1 MIFIGFFPLKNIL
14 FMVIIETM
22 KAFLILLFLIIGA
35 NAAKV
40 EIMVLGS
47 GGPEIDERAGSSYV
61 LWIDSEAKLLIDTGS
76 GSMLQ
81 FEKSGAKLETLEAI
95 ALTHLHIDHVVDLP
109 SYINAAYFTDR
120 KEPLHI
126 IGPAGNEYFPSTTG
140 YCSIMFG
147 ENGAYRY
154 MQSVLTR
161 KSNGFE
167 ILSKDINTTA
177 HMTFKTFS
185 IDTASIS
192 HGTSPALAFRI
203 TAGDKS
209 IVISGS
215 TNNKDHTL
223 EKFAKD
229 ADLLIVDH
237 SIPESADE
245 VARSMHMTPSA
256 IAQTAQKAG
265 VKKVL
270 LSHRMKQT
278 FEHENETL
286 VVMKKIYKGQIIFAE
301 DLMQIRP

>member
-1 MIFIGFFPLKNIL
+1 
-14 FMVIIETM
+14 M

-40 EIMVLGS
+40 KIMVLGS
-47 GGPEIDERAGSSYV
+47 GGPEIDERSGSSYI
-61 LWIDSEAKLLIDTGS
+61 LWIDSKAKLLIDTGS
-76 GSMLQ
+76 GSMFQ

-109 SYINAAYFTDR
+109 SYINALYFTNR
-120 KEPLHI
+120 KEPLHV
-126 IGPAGNEYFPSTTG
+126 IGPAGNEHFPSTTS

-154 MQSVLTR
+154 MQNILR
-161 KSNGFE
+161 QKKDGFG
-167 ILSKDINTTA
+167 ILSRDINTTA
-177 HMTFKTFS
+177 HITFKTFS
-185 IDTASIS
+185 IDATSIC
-192 HGTSPALAFRI
+192 HGTSPTLAFRI
-203 TAGDKS
+203 TVGDKN

-215 TNNKDHTL
+215 TDNKNHTL

-245 VARSMHMTPSA
+245 AAKNMHMIPSA

-286 VVMKKIYKGQIIFAE
+286 EKKKKIYKGQIIFAE